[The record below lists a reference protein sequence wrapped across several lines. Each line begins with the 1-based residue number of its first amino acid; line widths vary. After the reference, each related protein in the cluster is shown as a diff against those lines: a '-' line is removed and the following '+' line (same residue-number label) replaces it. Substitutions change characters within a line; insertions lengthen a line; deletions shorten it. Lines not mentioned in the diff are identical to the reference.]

1 MGHVRVG
8 PSPSPL
14 WLSLPGFK
22 SFRRSRFD
30 HRGLQQNCRH
40 CEAGLEGMHSPW
52 AMILQP
58 RPQPPRNPTS
68 LGRHR
73 VSQIQSTCVFLSS
86 MTLPITITGSG
97 SKERG
102 VGLSVKTVSPPVGV
116 SFKLARTGVRP
127 YNYAGNGRVGPC
139 VCPVFFRAGHCPFS
153 SIKCSSYSQRA
164 TPQSSAPRPPASAWA
179 ACARFPQQSCRR
191 HSAPSSRTSWLPRL

>member
-1 MGHVRVG
+1 MSSRARARYRYRCRVSRVFG
-8 PSPSPL
+8 EVDL
-14 WLSLPGFK
+14 IIEVCIATM
-22 SFRRSRFD
+22 RSK
-30 HRGLQQNCRH
+30 
-40 CEAGLEGMHSPW
+40 W
-52 AMILQP
+52 
-58 RPQPPRNPTS
+58 S

-73 VSQIQSTCVFLSS
+73 VSRIQSTCVFLSS
-86 MTLPITITGSG
+86 MTLPITVTITGSG

-153 SIKCSSYSQRA
+153 SIKCSPYSRRA
-164 TPQSSAPRPPASAWA
+164 IPQSSPPRAQAVAWA
-179 ACARFPQQSCRR
+179 ACARFPQQSYRR